1 MDGTTASADAEIAVP
16 DASGRWQRSPRDRGH
31 GSSASRRRSPAT
43 TAKIVTVGASTTAM
57 LGMIAGYGIT
67 DRMAASKPTL
77 VADGRPTA
85 PPAGAA
91 RSAPPTITTTAPQV
105 IVVIIDSAT
114 GKPIPP
120 ADPSALGR
128 LETSQIPGTGA
139 PVRAAPESTAPVPT
153 LAPVPSPQLVD
164 LAVPVPEPPA
174 SAPAAPE
181 APAGPAPAPQASS
194 GGS

>member
-1 MDGTTASADAEIAVP
+1 
-16 DASGRWQRSPRDRGH
+16 
-31 GSSASRRRSPAT
+31 
-43 TAKIVTVGASTTAM
+43 M

-77 VADGRPTA
+77 VADDRPTA
-85 PPAGAA
+85 PPSGAV

-120 ADPSALGR
+120 ADPSALGQ

-153 LAPVPSPQLVD
+153 LAPVPAPQLVD

-174 SAPAAPE
+174 PAPA

-194 GGS
+194 GGSSTRARLGCPPPAGRGADDDPCDEL